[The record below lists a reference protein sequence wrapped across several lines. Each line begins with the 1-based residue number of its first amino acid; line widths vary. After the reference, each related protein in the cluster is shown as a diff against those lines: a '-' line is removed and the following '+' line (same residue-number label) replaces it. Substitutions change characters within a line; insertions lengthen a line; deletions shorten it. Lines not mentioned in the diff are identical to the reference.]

1 MMMGRV
7 KKIVKMFLIVS
18 ASIVVLVV
26 MASTINNRIGNCSIE
41 GEIKGLGTRLALVT
55 GGNNARGELF
65 FKLILVINGKF
76 SFNVKLDKSG
86 GGRLI
91 TRNMLFQRAS
101 GKLLWMRSKIIQFDI
116 EPDESI
122 LINGSIDK
130 YSVDYLITGN
140 KVSEQRSKFIQE
152 NKDILSQET
161 QLALLIDSLRYNNSD
176 KALIDSLEK
185 EFDHIRSVYTNKRL
199 EYVLENPDQELS
211 ASFLEIQHQ
220 DTIMKYFPML
230 GENVLATSKGK
241 VLRERVRIYEQTQ
254 EGHLAPNIIDGD
266 IFNLSDLKGK
276 YVVLDFWGT
285 WCGPCIEG
293 FPKMRTYYNKYGSK
307 VEFVGIACND
317 KKTVWEEFIKKEGL
331 QWIQLLNTSGK
342 DFQKLYNISGYPTK
356 IIIDKEGRIVKKFEG
371 ESQGFYDKLDE
382 LMQKSP

>member
-152 NKDILSQET
+152 N
-161 QLALLIDSLRYNNSD
+161 N
-176 KALIDSLEK
+176 
-185 EFDHIRSVYTNKRL
+185 FTNDDL
-199 EYVLENPDQELS
+199 
-211 ASFLEIQHQ
+211 FIIQ
-220 DTIMKYFPML
+220 
-230 GENVLATSKGK
+230 
-241 VLRERVRIYEQTQ
+241 
-254 EGHLAPNIIDGD
+254 
-266 IFNLSDLKGK
+266 
-276 YVVLDFWGT
+276 
-285 WCGPCIEG
+285 
-293 FPKMRTYYNKYGSK
+293 
-307 VEFVGIACND
+307 D
-317 KKTVWEEFIKKEGL
+317 KKQISYGFNIKYKIKDYEN
-331 QWIQLLNTSGK
+331 LNSNLNESGH
-342 DFQKLYNISGYPTK
+342 N
-356 IIIDKEGRIVKKFEG
+356 
-371 ESQGFYDKLDE
+371 
-382 LMQKSP
+382 